1 MAATAEYNIGRISLS
16 AQIAAYIVMITFT
29 VLTIGPLCWLCYSS
43 LKTHKEITERPLA
56 LPKAPTI
63 KNYQIAWKNGQLS
76 IAAVNSVIYTT
87 VATIGVVIFS
97 ISTGY
102 AFAKFDYKITKFF
115 YFFFIIGLLV
125 TVQSVLVPL
134 FVMETKLHIINTRI
148 GVILPYIA
156 FGLPFAVYLAT
167 TYIKGVPSALI
178 EAAVIDGADYLS
190 IFWYVILP
198 VSTPIV
204 ATITIFTFLGNW
216 NEFILAFILTSKP
229 YLRSLPVG
237 INAFAG
243 GLVIDYGLRFSALCI
258 GTIPMII
265 FYLIF
270 RHQIEQGFAGAAV
283 KE

>member
-1 MAATAEYNIGRISLS
+1 MPN
-16 AQIAAYIVMITFT
+16 
-29 VLTIGPLCWLCYSS
+29 
-43 LKTHKEITERPLA
+43 A
-56 LPKAPTI
+56 LI
-63 KNYQIAWKNGQLS
+63 K
-76 IAAVNSVIYTT
+76 
-87 VATIGVVIFS
+87 ATI
-97 ISTGY
+97 
-102 AFAKFDYKITKFF
+102 
-115 YFFFIIGLLV
+115 
-125 TVQSVLVPL
+125 
-134 FVMETKLHIINTRI
+134 
-148 GVILPYIA
+148 
-156 FGLPFAVYLAT
+156 
-167 TYIKGVPSALI
+167 
-178 EAAVIDGADYLS
+178 IDGADDLS

-216 NEFILAFILTSKP
+216 NECILAFMLASKP

-270 RHQIEQGFAGAAV
+270 RHQIEQGFAGEAV